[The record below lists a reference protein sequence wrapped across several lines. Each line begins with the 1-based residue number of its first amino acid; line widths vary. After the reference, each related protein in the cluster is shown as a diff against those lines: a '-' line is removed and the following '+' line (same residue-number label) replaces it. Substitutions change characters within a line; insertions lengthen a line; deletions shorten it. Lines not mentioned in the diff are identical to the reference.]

1 MVEGKESLVNQLQEA
16 LPGFVGL
23 DRDLLLNDVR
33 VELVGR
39 AGDGRLVLVH
49 RVSKVDAAVLIDLLD
64 LLSAVRTQAPLL
76 ARHVGTEV
84 EAVVPLIVLVAEEV
98 DERSTRRLAA
108 LDADSVHVLEV
119 REIASERAHS
129 TFLVAH
135 GDGADG
141 PATHGVAEQLAELD
155 RTVRRRV
162 EILAE
167 RLGRVDEEMALSA
180 IDDRLEWRWRNHAIC
195 TVLIE
200 DTEAHASVPGLEGHL
215 LADDET
221 LEVVVDEAIARW
233 MAVTEEAEGL
243 EAVEVRPPSPRP
255 LVRPE
260 ELDALRE

>member
-1 MVEGKESLVNQLQEA
+1 MFEGKETLVVQLQEA
-16 LPGFVGL
+16 LPGFVGI
-23 DRDLLLNDVR
+23 DRDLILNDVR

-39 AGDGRLVLVH
+39 AGDDRLVLVH
-49 RVSKVDAAVLIDLLD
+49 RVSKVDTGVVIDLLD

-76 ARHVGTEV
+76 ARHVGADV
-84 EAVVPLIVLVAEEV
+84 EAAPPLIVLVAEEV
-98 DERSTRRLAA
+98 DERSARRIAA

-135 GDGADG
+135 GDTAEG
-141 PATHGVAEQLAELD
+141 PTALGVTDQLADLD

-162 EILAE
+162 EVLAE
-167 RLGRVDEEMALSA
+167 RLGRVDEEMVVNA
-180 IDDRLEWRWRNHAIC
+180 IDDRLEWRWLSHAIC
-195 TVLIE
+195 TVVIE
-200 DTEAHASVPGLEGHL
+200 GADAHATVPGLEEHTL
-215 LADDET
+215 DDDET
-221 LEVVVDEAIARW
+221 LEAVVDEAIARW